1 MSDKDDLSQTPPTS
15 PTPPQPLHQQEGGA
29 STRPDGTMPPF
40 PPPTP
45 AMPPTARASAPHAP
59 SRSTWPIVLGV
70 IAIVFGALG
79 MLKGIWGLL
88 TPLFMDAMA
97 DMMPDESAAPFEV
110 MEKWASYFAAMYTA
124 TILAA
129 GVLLAAGIGL
139 VKRLQW
145 GVTAVWLWVFVRI
158 VVAVGEAVLG
168 SQAQHEQLTAM
179 AQQDPSLQ
187 GMGSDFASGMA
198 ALTLVVTLLWGCA
211 LPVFMLIWFLRK
223 KIKAEVTGW
232 S

>member
-1 MSDKDDLSQTPPTS
+1 MPDNDDLSQTPPTS
-15 PTPPQPLHQQEGGA
+15 PTPPQPLHQQGGA
-29 STRPDGTMPPF
+29 GFPQQGGAMPPF

-45 AMPPTARASAPHAP
+45 AMPPTARAPASYAP
-59 SRSTWPIVLGV
+59 SRSTWPTVLGV

-79 MLKGIWGLL
+79 LLKGIWGLL
-88 TPLFMDAMA
+88 SPLFLDAMA
-97 DMMPDESAAPFEV
+97 DMMPSESAASFEV
-110 MEKWASYFAAMYTA
+110 MEEWASYFAAMYTA
-124 TILAA
+124 TILVG

-168 SQAQHEQLTAM
+168 SQAQHEQFTAM

-187 GMGSDFASGMA
+187 GMGSGFASGMTA
-198 ALTLVVTLLWGCA
+198 FTFVFTLLWGCA
-211 LPVFMLIWFLRK
+211 LPVFMLIWFSRK